1 MGAAP
6 VSANPKYTYVE
17 KTVTRKGKTFKQ
29 WYRVRAK
36 DAPTANKLAIKA
48 AKTEPVRVGSV
59 AARLVGAKKKL
70 KKAEPDTA
78 ERLMAK
84 KIGGQLGSNEGGT
97 YEGKDGLKR
106 YVKHYKD
113 PTQALQET
121 VANKIYKDLGH
132 DVPTTTLFD
141 HGGRKSIAS
150 ELVEG
155 KKLEESVR
163 ESGEVGHVKLKA
175 QAFLKGFMGDALTG
189 NWDAAGLT
197 MDNALVTPKG
207 QVVRVDTGGSLLQ
220 RASGGK
226 KPDHLL
232 DKVTEWEGF
241 FDHNVNKSYAA
252 LASMAGVK
260 RAEDLGDQLHKDLAK
275 IQKMEKRHGDWAGY
289 VKHAAPGIEQ
299 HPAELARI
307 AQMLTAR
314 TRALEQKVDKVPP
327 GDPGPGWH
335 YVQKEV
341 LKKGKVHKQW
351 FRVKDAQ
358 AKALA
363 KTSKLRKFAPKKP
376 LTREEMKGEI
386 ESFKTKLF
394 TPDTPMAGGLP
405 AHVKTEVTQHANE
418 RWGKLPDE
426 LKNAVSSW
434 TGGGYPAIRAHQAGM
449 PFEEAKKR
457 FGLDAHEYAAGKK
470 NAELLA
476 RAQEQMALHEPT
488 KYGTLHRG
496 MNVSRETLH
505 AMLTGEA
512 ITHNG
517 FSANST
523 SYSRRVSEGF
533 LHNQKA
539 WEPQPD
545 KQHDEYP
552 VMIVYKRVKS
562 AGTNLTHSY
571 NFNGGEE
578 EVALGKGTFKITG
591 RRYIMNSP
599 LRAEYGGHRSYFE
612 IEVEEVDD

>member
-29 WYRVRAK
+29 WYRMRVK
-36 DAPTANKLAIKA
+36 EAPAANKLAIKA
-48 AKTEPVRVGSV
+48 AKTEPAAGGSV
-59 AARLVGAKKKL
+59 AERLVGAKKKL
-70 KKAEPDTA
+70 KKAEPDVA

-121 VANKIYKDLGH
+121 IANKIYKDLGH

-150 ELVEG
+150 ELVDG
-155 KKLEESVR
+155 KKLEESLR
-163 ESGEVGHVKLKA
+163 EPGEVGHAKIKA

-241 FDHNVNKSYAA
+241 FDHSVNKSYAA

-275 IQKMEKRHGDWAGY
+275 IQKMEKRYGDWAGY
-289 VKHAAPGIEQ
+289 VKQAAPGIEQ

-314 TRALEQKVDKVPP
+314 TRLLEQKVDKVPP
-327 GDPGPGWH
+327 GDPGPGWQ

-363 KTSKLRKFAPKKP
+363 KTSKLRKFAPKVP
-376 LTREEMKGEI
+376 LTREEMGREI
-386 ESFKTKLF
+386 ETLKTKLF
-394 TPDTPMAGGLP
+394 TPDTPAAAGLP
-405 AHVKTEVTQHANE
+405 AHVKAEVTQHADE
-418 RWGKLPDE
+418 RWKKLPDE
-426 LKNAVSSW
+426 LKDAVGSW
-434 TGGGYPAIRAHQAGM
+434 VGGGYPAIRAHQAGM
-449 PFEEAKKR
+449 SFEQAKKA
-457 FGLDAHEYAAGKK
+457 FGLYEDEYNAGKK
-470 NAELLA
+470 NAALLA
-476 RAQEQMALHEPT
+476 QAQEHMVLHEPT
-488 KYGTLHRG
+488 KYGVLHRG
-496 MNVSRETLH
+496 INVSRETLH
-505 AMLTGEA
+505 AMLTGDA

-523 SYSRRVSEGF
+523 SYSRSVSESF
-533 LHNQKA
+533 LSNQKSVYG
-539 WEPQPD
+539 D
-545 KQHDEYP
+545 GTNVSTEYP

-562 AGTNLTHSY
+562 GTNLNHSN
-571 NFNGGEE
+571 NFQGAEQE
-578 EVALGKGTFKITG
+578 IALGKGTFKVTG

-599 LRAEYGGHRSYFE
+599 YRAAYGDPRSYFE

>member
-29 WYRVRAK
+29 WYRMRVK
-36 DAPTANKLAIKA
+36 EAPAANKLAIKA
-48 AKTEPVRVGSV
+48 AKTEPAAGGSV
-59 AARLVGAKKKL
+59 AERLVGAKKKL
-70 KKAEPDTA
+70 KKAEPDVA

-121 VANKIYKDLGH
+121 IANKIYKDLGH

-150 ELVEG
+150 ELVDG
-155 KKLEESVR
+155 KKLEESLR
-163 ESGEVGHVKLKA
+163 EPGEVGHAKIKA

-226 KPDHLL
+226 KPEHLL

-241 FDHNVNKSYAA
+241 FDHKMNPSYAA

-275 IQKMEKRHGDWAGY
+275 IQKMEKRYGDWAGY
-289 VKHAAPGIEQ
+289 VKQAAPGIEQ

-314 TRALEQKVDKVPP
+314 TRLLEQKVDKVPP
-327 GDPGPGWH
+327 GDPGPGWQ

-363 KTSKLRKFAPKKP
+363 KTSKLRKFAPKVP
-376 LTREEMKGEI
+376 LTPEEMKAEI
-386 ESFKTKLF
+386 DALKVKLRS
-394 TPDTPMAGGLP
+394 
-405 AHVKTEVTQHANE
+405 TEAITRKEIPEPVFAEIQNHANE
-418 RWGKLPDE
+418 NWRKLSDD
-426 LKNAVSSW
+426 LKGAMRGF
-434 TGGGYPAIRAHQAGM
+434 TGGDYPSIRAHQAGM
-449 PFEEAKKR
+449 SFEQAKEKLGIDDNDYEKGKR
-457 FGLDAHEYAAGKK
+457 LAPLLEQAQAH
-470 NAELLA
+470 
-476 RAQEQMALHEPT
+476 MVLHEPT
-488 KYGTLHRG
+488 KYGALHRG

-505 AMLTGEA
+505 AMLTGDA

-523 SYSRRVSEGF
+523 SYSRQTAEGF
-533 LHNQKA
+533 LYNEKSYGSITGHR
-539 WEPQPD
+539 
-545 KQHDEYP
+545 EYP
-552 VMIVYKRVKS
+552 VMLVYKRVKS
-562 AGTNLTHSY
+562 GTNMNHPDNYHS
-571 NFNGGEE
+571 EQE
-578 EVALGKGTFKITG
+578 IALGKGTFKITG
-591 RRYIMNSP
+591 RRYVTDSP
-599 LRAEYGGHRSYFE
+599 LRDDRRSYFE
-612 IEVEEVDD
+612 IEVEEADD